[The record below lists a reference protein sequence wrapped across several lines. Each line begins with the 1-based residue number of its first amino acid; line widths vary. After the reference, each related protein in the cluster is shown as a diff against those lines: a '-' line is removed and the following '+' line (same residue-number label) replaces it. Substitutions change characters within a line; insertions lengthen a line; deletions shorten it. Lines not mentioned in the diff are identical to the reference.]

1 MWEQNSARLTRVI
14 DIRNNFS
21 FVHFIEEL
29 SSDLSN
35 LTQTHIYIYIFLFEE
50 VIETI
55 TVRENRCSYVLFCC
69 IETNTRIYFRKKLFL
84 FCKLICIEMFCLLKP

>member
-1 MWEQNSARLTRVI
+1 MWEQNSTRLTRVI
-14 DIRNNFS
+14 NIRNNFS

-35 LTQTHIYIYIFLFEE
+35 LTQTHIYIFLFEE

-69 IETNTRIYFRKKLFL
+69 IETNTRIHFRKKLFL